1 MHNSLNNLIE
11 IQKEIQLKIDQSNN
25 SIKLPKIIAVTKTH
39 AMTDILPLINQGHL
53 DYGEN
58 KIQEAIEK
66 WESIKSDFTHLNLHM
81 IGKLQSNKVKQAI
94 SLFDYIHSLDSLK
107 LAEKISNEQLK
118 QNKNVKLFIQV
129 NIGEEAQ
136 KSGVM
141 ISNVDKF
148 YKTCI
153 NDLGLTIIGFMCLPP
168 NNVKVSSYFLQMK
181 NLKIDSGLKELS
193 MGMSND
199 YLEAI
204 KFDSTYLRIGSKIF
218 GQRTNLF

>member
-1 MHNSLNNLIE
+1 M
-11 IQKEIQLKIDQSNN
+11 
-25 SIKLPKIIAVTKTH
+25 SI
-39 AMTDILPLINQGHL
+39 
-53 DYGEN
+53 
-58 KIQEAIEK
+58 
-66 WESIKSDFTHLNLHM
+66 SIFK
-81 IGKLQSNKVKQAI
+81 
-94 SLFDYIHSLDSLK
+94 
-107 LAEKISNEQLK
+107 KISNEQLK
-118 QNKNVKLFIQV
+118 QNKNVKLFSQV

-181 NLKIDSGLKELS
+181 NLKIDSDLKELS
-193 MGMSND
+193 MRMSND

>member
-1 MHNSLNNLIE
+1 MHNTLDNLIE
-11 IQKEIQLKIDQSNN
+11 IQKEIQLKIAQSNN

-58 KIQEAIEK
+58 KIQEAMEK
-66 WESIKSDFTHLNLHM
+66 WESIKSDFSHLNLHM

-107 LAEKISNEQLK
+107 LAEKISNEQVK